1 MGMAPAASAVPL
13 SGAATLPLC
22 AASPLGAPLWGAAE
36 GLTDEVA
43 AGAAFGAVTGTELA
57 GAFVPL
63 VAPLLRAAGA
73 PVALPPVDAGA
84 AVRVAPD
91 EAGVPALVAGVAGI
105 RTGPPLGAGAGK
117 GRSIGAGAG
126 AGSELGAG
134 TGAGSVVGAGT
145 GDGIGAGSVVGAGA
159 GAGSAVGAGA
169 GSGAGVGSTVGAGA
183 GAGVGSGLGTGSG
196 AGDGPGDGVG
206 TGSSSTGAG
215 CSSWCPDR
223 TITVK
228 DCGSTSVRSPLREP
242 TSMR

>member
-22 AASPLGAPLWGAAE
+22 AASSLGAPLWGATE

-43 AGAAFGAVTGTELA
+43 AGAAFGAVTSTELA

-91 EAGVPALVAGVAGI
+91 EAGVPALVAGATGT

-117 GRSIGAGAG
+117 GR
-126 AGSELGAG
+126 
-134 TGAGSVVGAGT
+134 
-145 GDGIGAGSVVGAGA
+145 GI

-169 GSGAGVGSTVGAGA
+169 GSELGAGAGTGSSLGAGA
-183 GAGVGSGLGTGSG
+183 GAGSSLGAGAGSSLGAGAGAGSTEGAGAGSVVGAGDGSGVGTGSG
-196 AGDGPGDGVG
+196 TGDGPGDGVG

-215 CSSWCPDR
+215 CSLWCPDR
-223 TITVK
+223 TTTVK
-228 DCGSTSVRSPLREP
+228 DWGSTRLRSPLRAP